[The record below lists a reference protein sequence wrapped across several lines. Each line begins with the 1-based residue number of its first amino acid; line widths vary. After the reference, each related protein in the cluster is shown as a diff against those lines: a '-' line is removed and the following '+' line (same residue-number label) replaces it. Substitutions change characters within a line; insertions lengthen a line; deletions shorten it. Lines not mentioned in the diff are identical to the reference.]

1 MSKLRYSEEQV
12 NALQRNPNVK
22 KCSSKS
28 ITYSKDFKIRAVKA
42 WLEQGQSPKTIFQ
55 SAGLDPKVIG
65 QWKPENCLK
74 LWRKIYKARGE
85 AGLAVENRGKNG
97 GRKAKDKPS
106 SDVEYLQAKVA
117 YLEAE
122 NNFLRNL
129 KTKNKT

>member
-1 MSKLRYSEEQV
+1 MSKFRYSEEQV
-12 NALQRNPNVK
+12 KALEANPNVK

-28 ITYSKDFKIRAVKA
+28 ITYSKDFKIKAVKA
-42 WLEQGQSPKTIFQ
+42 WLEEGQSPNAIFKR
-55 SAGLDPKVIG
+55 AGLDPDVIG
-65 QWKPENCLK
+65 QWRPENCLK
-74 LWRKIYKARGE
+74 LWRKIYKAHGE
-85 AGLAVENRGKNG
+85 AGLTNENRGKNG
-97 GRKAKDKPS
+97 GRRPKDKQS

>member
-1 MSKLRYSEEQV
+1 MANITYSAEQV
-12 NALQRNPNVK
+12 KALSANPNVK

-42 WLEQGQSPKTIFQ
+42 FYEGQSANAIFKL
-55 SAGLDPKVIG
+55 AGLDLAVIG
-65 QWKPENCLK
+65 KWKPRACLK
-74 LWRKIYKARGE
+74 AWRRIYKTHGE
-85 AGLAVENRGKNG
+85 AGFARENRGRNG
-97 GRKAKDKPS
+97 GRKPKDKQS
-106 SDVEYLQAKVA
+106 ADVEYLQAKVA